1 MANGARRVRVAAVN
15 DYDLI
20 VAGVAHLLS
29 GYPDRLYVADRIV
42 IGEAIETP
50 VDVALYDTYGRV
62 GIAAPALRAL
72 AVVPGVSYVAMFSL
86 DLGPDVIAEGR
97 AAGATGF
104 ISKALSGDQIAAAIV
119 RIAGGEP
126 VVAATAS
133 PKPASAELTWPG
145 KDDGLTERESQV
157 LVLVAEGLSNREIA
171 AALYL
176 SLETVKGYLRE
187 IFNKLGL
194 RNRVEA
200 ANYVHRSG
208 AFTHPTNPIGASSPG
223 RRENG

>member
-1 MANGARRVRVAAVN
+1 MADGARRVRVAAVN

-20 VAGVAHLLS
+20 VAGVAQLLS
-29 GYPDRLYVADRIV
+29 RFPDWLSVCDRVV
-42 IGEAIETP
+42 IGEPIETP

-72 AVVPGVSYVAMFSL
+72 AIESGITYVAMFSL

-97 AAGATGF
+97 AAGAAGF

-119 RIAGGEP
+119 RVAAGEP
-126 VVAATAS
+126 VVAATSS

-200 ANYVHRSG
+200 TNYVHRSG
-208 AFTHPTNPIGASSPG
+208 AFVHRAKPEPA
-223 RRENG
+223 